1 MLREDRGAE
10 FVSEGL
16 WLWRRHSFCVGR
28 RVAPP
33 LTPRRLARMDH
44 VQERE
49 PVCVLEDEG
58 RRWWWYSD
66 RFFSEAEDLSPAD
79 VSALVADR
87 DRRRARKLERA
98 HAQLEAEADR
108 ARRRAPLPREV
119 RRAVWQRDGGR
130 CVQCGAGFDLQ
141 YDHVIPH
148 SMGGADTEANLQLLC
163 GDCNRAKGDGL

>member
-10 FVSEGL
+10 FVTEGL

-33 LTPRRLARMDH
+33 VTPRRLARLHDR
-44 VQERE
+44 QEAE

-58 RRWWWYSD
+58 RRWWWYRD
-66 RFFSEAEDLSPAD
+66 RFFSEAEDLCAQD
-79 VSALVADR
+79 VAALVAER

-98 HAQLEAEADR
+98 HAALGADGGP
-108 ARRRAPLPREV
+108 ARRGPIPREV
-119 RRAVWQRDGGR
+119 RLAVWQRDGGL
-130 CVQCGAGFDLQ
+130 CVGCGSGFDLQ

-148 SMGGADTEANLQLLC
+148 SLGGADTEANLQLLC